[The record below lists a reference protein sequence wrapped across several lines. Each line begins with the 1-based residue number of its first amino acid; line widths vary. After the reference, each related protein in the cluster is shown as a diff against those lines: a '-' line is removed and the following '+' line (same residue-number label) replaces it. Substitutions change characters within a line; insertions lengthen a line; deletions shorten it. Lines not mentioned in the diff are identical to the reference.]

1 MAILRWF
8 DYDFNRPICWLSGRP
23 GSGKSRIAHTVAL
36 SFCSRAILAA
46 SFFFSRQTRDRSA
59 RHFISTLAYQLSSSL
74 PQTAPYFKQLLLR
87 DPSVVYQDTE
97 HQFQKLILDPILSLP
112 QVIPTRAIVVDALD
126 ECDDV
131 ATIGEFIRDITLAA
145 IRTPHFPVKF
155 FFTSRMD
162 EQLSKA
168 FCSAARPVTH
178 SLSLDD
184 IDSHSEISMFYR
196 KCFNSIYQRHPRLME
211 NIPLP
216 WPSPSDLEQLVDLS
230 RGSLL
235 FALKIVDFVT
245 NGNQLP
251 SENLKEILRRQGQV
265 DLE

>member
-1 MAILRWF
+1 MRWF
-8 DYDFNRPICWLSGRP
+8 DYDFNHPICWLSGRP
-23 GSGKSRIAHTVAL
+23 GIGKSHIAHTVAS
-36 SFCSRAILAA
+36 SFDSRAILAA
-46 SFFFSRQTRDRSA
+46 SFFFSRQTRDCSTR
-59 RHFISTLAYQLSSSL
+59 RLISTLAYQLSSSL
-74 PQTAPYFKQLLLR
+74 PQTAPYFKKLLLG

-112 QVIPTRAIVVDALD
+112 QVTPTRVIVVDALD

-145 IRTPHFPVKF
+145 IRTPYFPVKF

-184 IDSHSEISMFYR
+184 IDFHSDIVKFCRERFH
-196 KCFNSIYQRHPRLME
+196 SIYRRH
-211 NIPLP
+211 
-216 WPSPSDLEQLVDLS
+216 SFDSDLEQLVDLS
-230 RGSLL
+230 RGSFL
-235 FALKIVDFVT
+235 FAQNIVDFVT
-245 NGNQLP
+245 NGNRLP